1 MKVWYYNVDGR
12 ILTIGGVL
20 VEEFDKD
27 KLIICNNC
35 KAINRGERF
44 CHNCGND
51 LLENKVQD
59 DNEEKT
65 IEYTNSSNSSN
76 VVAQKFT
83 LIVVINKIIGY
94 ICSIVIAI
102 ILIIAVNFW
111 IGLVF
116 GLLIAVMTWLSTLL
130 LEAIA
135 EIINLLQD
143 IKNKT

>member
-1 MKVWYYNVDGR
+1 M
-12 ILTIGGVL
+12 
-20 VEEFDKD
+20 EEFDKD

-51 LLENKVQD
+51 LLENKAQNN
-59 DNEEKT
+59 NEEKT

-130 LEAIA
+130 FEAIA

-143 IKNKT
+143 IKNKEM

>member
-1 MKVWYYNVDGR
+1 M
-12 ILTIGGVL
+12 
-20 VEEFDKD
+20 EEFDKE

-59 DNEEKT
+59 NNEEKT
-65 IEYTNSSNSSN
+65 IEYTDSSNSSN

-83 LIVVINKIIGY
+83 MIVITTKVIGY
-94 ICSIVIAI
+94 ILSIIVAVILMNTI
-102 ILIIAVNFW
+102 KFW
-111 IGLVF
+111 VGLVV
-116 GLLIAVMTWLSTLL
+116 GLLIADITWLSTLL
-130 LEAIA
+130 FEAIA

-143 IKNKT
+143 VKNKD

>member
-1 MKVWYYNVDGR
+1 M
-12 ILTIGGVL
+12 
-20 VEEFDKD
+20 EEFDKD

-59 DNEEKT
+59 NNEEKT

-83 LIVVINKIIGY
+83 MIVITTKVIGY
-94 ICSIVIAI
+94 ILSIIVAVILMNTI
-102 ILIIAVNFW
+102 KFW
-111 IGLVF
+111 VGLVV
-116 GLLIAVMTWLSTLL
+116 GLLIADITWLSTLL
-130 LEAIA
+130 FEAIA

-143 IKNKT
+143 IKNKD

>member
-1 MKVWYYNVDGR
+1 MS
-12 ILTIGGVL
+12 IGGVL

-51 LLENKVQD
+51 LLENKAQNN
-59 DNEEKT
+59 NEEKN
-65 IEYTNSSNSSN
+65 IEYTDSSNSSN

-83 LIVVINKIIGY
+83 MIVITTKVIGY
-94 ICSIVIAI
+94 ILSIIVAVILMNTI
-102 ILIIAVNFW
+102 KFW
-111 IGLVF
+111 VGLVV
-116 GLLIAVMTWLSTLL
+116 GLLIADITWLSTLL
-130 LEAIA
+130 FEAIA

-143 IKNKT
+143 IKNKD

>member
-1 MKVWYYNVDGR
+1 M
-12 ILTIGGVL
+12 
-20 VEEFDKD
+20 EEFDKD

-51 LLENKVQD
+51 LLENKAQNN
-59 DNEEKT
+59 NEEKT

-83 LIVVINKIIGY
+83 IIVISTKVVGY
-94 ICSIVIAI
+94 ILSIIVAI
-102 ILIIAVNFW
+102 ILMRVVKFW
-111 IGLVF
+111 LGLIV
-116 GLLIAVMTWLSTLL
+116 GLLIADITWLSTLL
-130 LEAIA
+130 FEAIA

-143 IKNKT
+143 IKNKD